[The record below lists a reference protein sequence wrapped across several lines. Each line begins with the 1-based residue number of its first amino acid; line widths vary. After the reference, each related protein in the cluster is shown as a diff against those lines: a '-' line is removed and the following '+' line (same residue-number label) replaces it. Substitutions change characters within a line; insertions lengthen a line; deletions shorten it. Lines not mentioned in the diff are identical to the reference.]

1 MSTELINWI
10 KKILI
15 LIAILV
21 IGYLLFLI
29 SSTLVV
35 LLISGFITI
44 LIAPLVSILE
54 KKHIHASFTIMWIYL
69 IIIIIWLIV
78 VGTII
83 PIIVTYVTD
92 TVNTVIYWAS
102 EAQSIYSS
110 HWIKGFWL
118 SPYIEKSIL
127 FLFNE
132 HNIDQ
137 TLSFIRD
144 NAGNIQS
151 IVTKQLSV
159 LTSGGFSIISSVGGV
174 FFNWILIAIMTFLM
188 TLERKNIGQFILD
201 IAPDNIELY
210 LLNHYKEIQHTLNA
224 WIKAMLILSF
234 SIFFITYMSLT
245 LIELLFDFDTNQ
257 TFTLALISGV
267 MEFIPY
273 VGPILALI
281 PALIIGLGISWKVA
295 LAISILYLI
304 IQQVENNILVPYVM
318 SRSLDLSPFLVFIV
332 MIIGASLGGILGII
346 LAVPFAAIGR
356 VIYTNYRKN
365 KTHKISWAKLSKKED
380 R

>member
-356 VIYTNYRKN
+356 VIYINYRKN